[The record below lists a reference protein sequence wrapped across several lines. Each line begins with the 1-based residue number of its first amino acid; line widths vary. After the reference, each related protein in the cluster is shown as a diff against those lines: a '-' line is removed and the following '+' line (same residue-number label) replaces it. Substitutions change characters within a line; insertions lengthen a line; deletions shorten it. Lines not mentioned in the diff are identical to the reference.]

1 MRLLYVIDSLSPGG
15 AETSL
20 ASMASGFVAKGVELH
35 VLPLSQ
41 SSLTVAPQ
49 LEAAGAVIYHRTRP
63 QGRRGNVQ
71 AVLDIARDIQ
81 PDLIHTTL
89 YEADVAGRL
98 AARLKRIPASTSIVS
113 DSYSTSHYR
122 ESNSVKLHAARAL
135 DGVTGL
141 SAVRFHA
148 NTEAIARQVG
158 PRLGI
163 RRSKIDVIPRGRD
176 PLAFP
181 YRAVGAR
188 RRIRQELRLGD
199 DAPVL
204 LAIGRHE
211 PPKGLQHLLGAVP
224 HVAAQHPGLVVL
236 LAGKEGRTTDGL
248 QSLAAQTGADVRFL
262 GYRTDIADLLASAD
276 VFCFPS
282 EREGFGGVL
291 IEAMAVG
298 CPVVASA
305 IPTSVEVLGGG
316 TNHPVGLLTPV
327 GEVAGLAG
335 AIAQVLG
342 NRGDADERA
351 RRGRERFE
359 RLYTIEA
366 VVDQMVK
373 FFEGAAHGGTRT
385 RERRPQTG

>member
-1 MRLLYVIDSLSPGG
+1 MLYVIDSLSPGG

-20 ASMASGFVAKGVELH
+20 ASMAPGFVSNGVELH

-41 SSLTVAPQ
+41 SRLTLAPQ
-49 LEAAGAVIYHRTRP
+49 LEASGAEVHHRTRP
-63 QGRRGNVQ
+63 HGRRGNVE
-71 AVLDIARDIQ
+71 AVLDVARHVK
-81 PDLIHTTL
+81 PELIHTTL
-89 YEADVAGRL
+89 YEADIAGRV
-98 AARLKRIPASTSIVS
+98 AAMLRRIPASTSIVN
-113 DSYSTSHYR
+113 DSYSASHYR
-122 ESNSVKLHAARAL
+122 ESNTVKLHAARAL

-148 NTEAIARQVG
+148 ITEAIARQVG

-181 YRAVGAR
+181 YRAAAAR

-204 LAIGRHE
+204 LTIGRHE
-211 PPKGLQHLLGAVP
+211 PQKGLQYLLEAASAV
-224 HVAAQHPGLVVL
+224 ASQHPGLVVL
-236 LAGKEGRTTDGL
+236 LAGKDGRTTGAL
-248 QSLAAQTGADVRFL
+248 KSLAANTQADVRFL
-262 GYRTDIADLLASAD
+262 GHRTDVADLLAAAD

-291 IEAMAVG
+291 IEAMASG

-305 IPTSVEVLGGG
+305 IPTSVEVLGGA
-316 TNHPVGLLTPV
+316 THDPVGLLTPV
-327 GEVAGLAG
+327 GEVSGLAE
-335 AIAQVLG
+335 AIAQVLAD
-342 NRGDADERA
+342 RRASDERA

-359 RLYTIEA
+359 RLYTIDA
-366 VVDQMVK
+366 VVDRMVE
-373 FFEGAAHGGTRT
+373 FFERAAREGARSG
-385 RERRPQTG
+385 RRQQPKA

>member
-1 MRLLYVIDSLSPGG
+1 MRLLYVIDSLNPGG

-20 ASMASGFVAKGVELH
+20 ASMASGLVSKGLEMH

-41 SSLTVAPQ
+41 SRLTLAPQ
-49 LEAAGAVIYHRTRP
+49 LEASGVEVHHRTRP
-63 QGRRGNVQ
+63 HGRRGNVE
-71 AVLDIARDIQ
+71 AVVDVARDIQ

-89 YEADVAGRL
+89 YEADIAGRV
-98 AARLKRIPASTSIVS
+98 AAMLRRIPASTSIVS

-122 ESNSVKLHAARAL
+122 ESNTVKLHAARAL
-135 DGVTGL
+135 DSVTGL

-148 NTEAIARQVG
+148 ITEAIARQVG

-181 YRAVGAR
+181 YRAAAAR

-199 DAPVL
+199 DARVL

-211 PPKGLQHLLGAVP
+211 PQKGLQHLLGAVP

-236 LAGKEGRTTDGL
+236 LAGKEGRTTHAL
-248 QSLAAQTGADVRFL
+248 QSLAAQTGVDVRFL
-262 GYRTDIADLLASAD
+262 GHRTDIADLLTAAD

-291 IEAMAVG
+291 VEAMAVG

-305 IPTSVEVLGGG
+305 IPTSVEVLAGA
-316 TNHPVGLLTPV
+316 TDHPVGLLAPV
-327 GEVAGLAG
+327 GEVSGLVEALDR
-335 AIAQVLG
+335 VLTD
-342 NRGDADERA
+342 RVASDERA
-351 RRGRERFE
+351 RLGRERFE
-359 RLYTIEA
+359 RLYTIDA
-366 VVDQMVK
+366 VVGQMIG
-373 FFEGAAHGGTRT
+373 FFERAVLEGTASGKRQ
-385 RERRPQTG
+385 RQV